1 MSKLNAFVNKLKS
14 SQVEIKPVVEPEL
27 VVAPKVEVKR
37 APNLEVKRQ
46 PVKSAY
52 VAKRPHVKTRER
64 NERFIEFIQSDEAN
78 ALIKDV
84 KNTHRL
90 KILVNAF
97 KEKYNESMPLVTAYS
112 IYNQISK

>member
-1 MSKLNAFVNKLKS
+1 MSKLNEFVKKLKS

-37 APNLEVKRQ
+37 APNVEVKRQ

-52 VAKRPHVKTRER
+52 VAKRPHAKAQAR